1 MRYYLANFN
10 TGEYERPPPSTYL
23 FRRMAHLLLNGGLV
37 VWLSQAASELAL
49 GLETH
54 IEPSFDPLANLQ
66 PELCAVPR
74 GHYRSS

>member
-1 MRYYLANFN
+1 
-10 TGEYERPPPSTYL
+10 
-23 FRRMAHLLLNGGLV
+23 MAHLLLNGGLV